1 MVLQY
6 CKTNLKGRN
15 KKLKGKKK
23 WNTYLENLQFN
34 HTVYYLVF
42 IRRKMDS
49 PLQMEEVELLL
60 KKICEK
66 ELEV

>member
-23 WNTYLENLQFN
+23 KKMRYL
-34 HTVYYLVF
+34 
-42 IRRKMDS
+42 
-49 PLQMEEVELLL
+49 P
-60 KKICEK
+60 
-66 ELEV
+66 

>member
-1 MVLQY
+1 MLQY

-23 WNTYLENLQFN
+23 KKWDTYLENLQFN

-49 PLQMEEVELLL
+49 PLQMDEVELLL
-60 KKICEK
+60 KKFVK
-66 ELEV
+66 EN

>member
-23 WNTYLENLQFN
+23 KKNEIPTL
-34 HTVYYLVF
+34 
-42 IRRKMDS
+42 
-49 PLQMEEVELLL
+49 
-60 KKICEK
+60 KICNSTI
-66 ELEV
+66 LYTTLFL

>member
-23 WNTYLENLQFN
+23 KEIPTL
-34 HTVYYLVF
+34 
-42 IRRKMDS
+42 
-49 PLQMEEVELLL
+49 
-60 KKICEK
+60 KICNSTI
-66 ELEV
+66 LYTTLFL

>member
-1 MVLQY
+1 MLQY

-23 WNTYLENLQFN
+23 KKWDTYLENLQFN

-60 KKICEK
+60 KKFVK
-66 ELEV
+66 EN